1 MMHEEIDVSELD
13 PADPKHKRIIQRRT
27 TRLTRYCEVLMNLA
41 LGGDMQAIKYIADR
55 IEGTPIATTVNIE
68 DFDPAK
74 MEAERTRLAATR
86 ENLAKMTDAER
97 TTLYFATL
105 AEARGVG
112 GSPSRSH

>member
-1 MMHEEIDVSELD
+1 MMHEEEDYADID
-13 PADPKHKRIIQRRT
+13 PTDPKGKRIIKTRT
-27 TRLTRYCEVLMNLA
+27 TRLTRYCKILMDLA

-74 MEAERTRLAATR
+74 MDAERRRLATTR

-105 AEARGVG
+105 AEARGAG
-112 GSPSRSH
+112 GSSSQSH